1 MFVFF
6 FQLFYQSKKKMA
18 EIQFREI
25 KENVNKCISL
35 LIFSATFHFRSKNT
49 NFQLTSPTFYVF
61 I

>member
-6 FQLFYQSKKKMA
+6 FTTFVPVQKKMA
-18 EIQFREI
+18 ELQFREI
-25 KENVNKCISL
+25 IENVDKCIPL